1 MKLRRIIGLDVDWL
15 KMARIQEVMVVNE
28 ARIARLRRQLEEMA
42 DLLEQGQE
50 GQDADASEPAKDG
63 A

>member
-42 DLLEQGQE
+42 DLLEQDQE
-50 GQDADASEPAKDG
+50 RQDADASEPAKDG

>member
-50 GQDADASEPAKDG
+50 RQDADASEPAKDG